1 MHNRTIYNNFPEN
14 VKTQIY
20 GLDPNVPISILQDGS
35 IPISLPLNLENGSL
49 PVSLS
54 GDGFVQISGV
64 PTVIISGTVNFDGTP
79 TVLIGEPVVVTGV
92 LDLAAGAAVS
102 ISGTPTV
109 LIDQPVAVTGA
120 LDLATGAAVSISG
133 TPTVLIGNA
142 LTLSGIPTVA
152 ISGLVSV
159 TIPQSV
165 SVNLSSRLFTS
176 VSAIVTVTQGTTAYF
191 PSTNAFDVSELSD
204 YSYFIGWLLTTV
216 SGTMVLQPQIAPAI
230 NTAYGDL
237 FVPANSSVTIV
248 QGQRVH
254 VTDTKYFE
262 YSRLALSLS
271 APAGS
276 SVTVLAYFQ
285 GVK

>member
-1 MHNRTIYNNFPEN
+1 M
-14 VKTQIY
+14 
-20 GLDPNVPISILQDGS
+20 G
-35 IPISLPLNLENGSL
+35 
-49 PVSLS
+49 
-54 GDGFVQISGV
+54 
-64 PTVIISGTVNFDGTP
+64 GTP
-79 TVLIGEPVVVTGV
+79 TVLIGNALTLSGVPTVVISGTTPISGTV
-92 LDLAAGAAVS
+92 AV
-102 ISGTPTV
+102 SGTPTV
-109 LIDQPVAVTGA
+109 LIGNALTLSGVPTVVISGTTPISGTVTVG
-120 LDLATGAAVSISG
+120 G